1 MVAKKQATEKT
12 ADAAKPAARTFTRKA
27 QITFP
32 VLKKADDI
40 PIYVKITE
48 PIFTG
53 KEMQTKKGEDE
64 MKPAQI
70 ARVVDLE
77 TGLVM
82 EMICNAVLE
91 STLNESFPDQG
102 YVGKCFEITQH
113 AKKEGKRYKT
123 YSVWE
128 INCNAE

>member
-1 MVAKKQATEKT
+1 MAARKPTQEKT
-12 ADAAKPAARTFTRKA
+12 SETETAPAPTFTRKA

-64 MKPAQI
+64 MKAAQI

-91 STLNESFPDQG
+91 STLNESFPEQK

-113 AKKEGKRYKT
+113 AKKEGKRYRT

-128 INCNAE
+128 IDCNAE